1 MGNDITIDEGL
12 KFDVSVDLDDT
23 TSIDSLSTTYST
35 PAPPSILSYRYENG
49 RRYHGFRGSSYFLPN
64 DEHEQDRLEVVHEMF
79 KLIVNGDLH
88 RAPLPPNLCRALDF
102 GTGTGNWAIEFADE
116 HPDCEVL
123 GTDLSSIQPP
133 CVPPNCLF
141 VIEDV
146 RSPWIFDQKF
156 DYIHGRS
163 VKGIV
168 TDWDVLYCQIHNNLE
183 NGGWV
188 EIQEIDSAFKADD
201 DTLDRAPKTSLWN
214 EKYNEAG
221 RTYVS

>member
-1 MGNDITIDEGL
+1 
-12 KFDVSVDLDDT
+12 
-23 TSIDSLSTTYST
+23 
-35 PAPPSILSYRYENG
+35 
-49 RRYHGFRGSSYFLPN
+49 
-64 DEHEQDRLEVVHEMF
+64 MF
-79 KLIVNGDLH
+79 KLIVNGVLH

-102 GTGTGNWAIEFADE
+102 GTGTGNWAIDFADE

-123 GTDLSSIQPP
+123 GTDLSLIQPSG
-133 CVPPNCLF
+133 VPPNCDF

-146 RSPWIFDQKF
+146 RSPWIFDKKF

-163 VKGIV
+163 IKGIV
-168 TDWDVLYCQIHNNLE
+168 DDWDLLYREIHNNLE

-201 DTLDRAPKTSLWN
+201 DTLDRAPRTSLWN

-221 RTYVS
+221 RMYVLSCPIWRSGPIMAHSLTDRRSEPIVPNIEWTLFVTSRLALRELVSMTSTRRYTRFVCLPV